1 MKVSTILDQIDLG
14 AVALPEFQR
23 GYVWNRNQVRGLMH
37 SLYRRHPVGML
48 LVWVTETESAAAR
61 GDGAL
66 QPGFVK
72 LLLDGQQRVTSLY
85 GIIRGNRPQF
95 FEGSDRAFT
104 GLYFNLDEETFE
116 FYAPL
121 KMKDNPLWID
131 VTKLMQ
137 QGSGE
142 LIQRLA
148 TTPGLQVD
156 LPKYIQ
162 RLTAIEGIK
171 NVVLYVEE
179 VTGKDK
185 TVDVVVDIFNQVN
198 SGGTK
203 LSKGDLALA
212 KVCAGWPEARAELR
226 ARLEKWRR
234 AGFHF
239 RLEWLLRC
247 ITTIVTGQALFSG
260 LDDVDM
266 LTFQSGV
273 QKAENAIDR
282 SLTMISGRLGLDHNR
297 VLGSR
302 YSFPLMV
309 RYLAQHGGNLV
320 DSRERDKLLYWY
332 IHTFLWGRY
341 AGSTETRL
349 NQDLAAIEELD
360 GALARLI
367 DLLRQDRGDLRVR
380 PDDFRGWSRGARFY
394 PLLYMLTRV
403 NHAQDWG
410 TGIELSDQMLGKLAS
425 LQLHHIFPKA
435 LLYEHGYNRQQVNAL
450 ANFTFLTQ
458 ETNLLISDRD
468 PVEYLPE
475 YTKKHPGAVES
486 HWIPMDSMLWRAEN
500 YRDFLAARRELLA
513 QAANDFLDSLVKGS
527 APDIV
532 AIAESILERAEALLP
547 GTVAT
552 DEEERLI
559 REFNQWIVGQGLP
572 AGEYMYELADP
583 ETGEA
588 LAILD
593 LAWPQGLQ
601 EGYSEPVALLIDE
614 GKETE
619 EATNQAGYRY
629 FTNVEEFRA
638 YIRRE
643 ILALAEESV

>member
-1 MKVSTILDQIDLG
+1 MKISTVLDQIDLG
-14 AVALPEFQR
+14 AIALPEFQR
-23 GYVWNRNQVRGLMH
+23 GYVWNRNQVRRLMH

-48 LVWVTETESAAAR
+48 LVWVTATETASAR

-66 QPGFVK
+66 QPGYVK
-72 LLLDGQQRVTSLY
+72 LLLDGQQRITSLY
-85 GIIRGNRPQF
+85 GIIRGKPPQF
-95 FEGSDRAFT
+95 FEGSDQAFT
-104 GLYFNLDEETFE
+104 GLHFNLDEETFE

-121 KMKDNPLWID
+121 KMKDNPFWVD
-131 VTKLMQ
+131 VTQLMQ
-137 QGSGE
+137 NGSGE

-148 TTPGLQVD
+148 TTPDLQSG
-156 LPKYIQ
+156 LPKYLQ
-162 RLTAIEGIK
+162 RLTAVEGIK
-171 NVVLYVEE
+171 NVELYVEE

-212 KVCAGWPEARAELR
+212 KVCAGWPEARAALR
-226 ARLEKWRR
+226 ARLDKWRR

-247 ITTIVTGQALFSG
+247 ITTIKTGQALFSG

-266 LTFQSGV
+266 SAFQGGV
-273 QKAENAIDR
+273 QQAENATDKL
-282 SLTMISGRLGLDHNR
+282 LTMISGRLGLDHDR

-309 RYLAQHGGNLV
+309 RYLTLRDGNLV

-332 IHTFLWGRY
+332 VHTFLWGRY

-360 GALARLI
+360 GALDRLI
-367 DLLRQDRGDLRVR
+367 DLLRQDRGDLRVH
-380 PDDFRGWSRGARFY
+380 PDDFRGWSKAARFY

-410 TGIELSDQMLGKLAS
+410 TGIELSDQMLGKLNS

-435 LLYEHGYNRQQVNAL
+435 LLYNHNYDRQDVNAL

-458 ETNLLISDRD
+458 ETNLEVSDRD
-468 PVEYLPE
+468 PAQYLPRYAE
-475 YTKKHPGAVES
+475 KHPGAIES
-486 HWIPMDSMLWRAEN
+486 HWIPSDPWLWRVEN

-527 APDIV
+527 VPDVV
-532 AIAESILERAEALLP
+532 AIAESILERTEALIP

-559 REFNQWIVGQGLP
+559 RECNQWVVGQGLP

-583 ETGEA
+583 ETGEP

-593 LAWPQGLQ
+593 LTWPQGLQ
-601 EGYSEPVALLIDE
+601 EGYSEPVAILIDE
-614 GKETE
+614 GKDTE
-619 EATNQAGYRY
+619 EVANQAGFRY
-629 FTNVEEFRA
+629 FMNVEEFQT
-638 YIRRE
+638 YVRRE
-643 ILALAEESV
+643 IMALAEESV

>member
-1 MKVSTILDQIDLG
+1 MKISTILDQIDLG
-14 AVALPEFQR
+14 AIALPEFQR

-37 SLYRRHPVGML
+37 SLYCRHPVGML
-48 LVWVTETESAAAR
+48 LVWVTATERASAR

-66 QPGFVK
+66 QPGFVE

-85 GIIRGNRPQF
+85 GIIRGKPPQF
-95 FEGSDRAFT
+95 FEGNDRAFT

-131 VTKLMQ
+131 VTELMQ
-137 QGSGE
+137 QDSGE
-142 LIQRLA
+142 LVQRLA
-148 TTPGLQVD
+148 TTAGLQAK
-156 LPKYIQ
+156 LPIYIQ
-162 RLTAIEGIK
+162 RLMAVEGIQD
-171 NVVLYVEE
+171 VDLHVEQ
-179 VTGKDK
+179 VTGEDK

-226 ARLEKWRR
+226 ARLDKWRR

-266 LTFQSGV
+266 PAFQTGV
-273 QKAENAIDR
+273 SRAEDAIDKL
-282 SLTMISGRLGLDHNR
+282 LTMISGRLGLDHNR

-302 YSFPLMV
+302 YSFPLMA
-309 RYLAQHGGNLV
+309 RYLTQRGGNLL

-332 IHTFLWGRY
+332 VHTFLWGRY
-341 AGSTETRL
+341 AGSTESRL

-360 GALARLI
+360 GALDRLI

-380 PDDFRGWSRGARFY
+380 PDDFGGWSRGARFY

-410 TGIELSDQMLGKLAS
+410 TGIELSDQMLGKLSS
-425 LQLHHIFPKA
+425 LQVHHVFPKA
-435 LLYEHGYNRQQVNAL
+435 LLYEHEYDRRQVNAL
-450 ANFTFLTQ
+450 ANFAFLTQ
-458 ETNLLISDRD
+458 ETNLGISNRD
-468 PVEYLPE
+468 PGEYLPE
-475 YTKKHPGAVES
+475 YANKHPGAIES
-486 HWIPMDSMLWRAEN
+486 HWIPMDRMLWRVEN
-500 YRDFLAARRELLA
+500 YTGFLAARRELLA
-513 QAANDFLDSLVKGS
+513 QAANDFLDSLAKGS
-527 APDIV
+527 VPDIV
-532 AIAESILERAEALLP
+532 AIAESVLERAHELVP

-559 REFNQWIVGQGLP
+559 RECNQWVMEQGLP
-572 AGEYMYELADP
+572 SGEYMYELADP
-583 ETGEA
+583 ATGES
-588 LAILD
+588 LVIID
-593 LAWPQGLQ
+593 LAWPEGLQ
-601 EGYSEPVALLIDE
+601 ERYSEPVALLIDE
-614 GKETE
+614 GKETR
-619 EATNQAGYRY
+619 EAVNQAGYRY
-629 FTNVEEFRA
+629 FTDVYEFRA
-638 YIRRE
+638 YVQRE
-643 ILALAEESV
+643 ILALPEVGV